1 MASAGRRWLAR
12 HPRFVLHFIPTSSSW
27 LNLIERCFAEQAKSE
42 AWASKLKEIF
52 PARESV
58 LEDNA
63 ELYREVS
70 AESAKRLLLN
80 A

>member
-1 MASAGRRWLAR
+1 MSAEDGSIAALLGASPGAS
-12 HPRFVLHFIPTSSSW
+12 VTVSIM

-52 PARESV
+52 PARETV
-58 LEDNA
+58 LAENA

-70 AESAKRLLLN
+70 AQTTDRLQLN